1 MQRETK
7 ESSRAS
13 CKALVR
19 AEAMHDDAANSDGE
33 AETAEPSDFK
43 PPEWTSTELLAGTSE
58 AIIVHA
64 GEVYRLRCTRNNKLI
79 LTK

>member
-1 MQRETK
+1 MDEENGDRDDERTDS
-7 ESSRAS
+7 EPADG
-13 CKALVR
+13 
-19 AEAMHDDAANSDGE
+19 AMRQ
-33 AETAEPSDFK
+33 
-43 PPEWTSTELLAGTSE
+43 WTSSALLGAHSE